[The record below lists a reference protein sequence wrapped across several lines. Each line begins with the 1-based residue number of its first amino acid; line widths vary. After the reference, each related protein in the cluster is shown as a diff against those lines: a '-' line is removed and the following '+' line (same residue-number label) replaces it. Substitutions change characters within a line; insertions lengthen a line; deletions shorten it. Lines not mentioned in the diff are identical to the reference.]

1 MKLALIVLLALP
13 AFAERLYVS
22 NERAGTI
29 QIVDTKS
36 DSVILT
42 ARIADRPRGLAV
54 SPDGK
59 RLYVAVSWWRD
70 GKRPRTNA
78 ERIAALDT
86 QTLKS
91 VRNYSGGTDPECVAV
106 SPNGQR
112 LYLSNEDA
120 GTASIVDVASG
131 KHRET
136 LVVGTEPEGVTAS
149 PDGKWVY
156 VTAETSNVVTVIDAQ
171 KEKVAANIMVDP
183 RPRVTIFTKDGTR
196 AWASAEIGGTVQLI
210 DVKRQRVIKRVRL
223 GATDKPVG
231 MVLSPDERTLYV
243 ATGRGNGVAIVDVA
257 TMKMTSKIP
266 TGVRVWGIAL
276 SRDGRKLYAANSL
289 SNTISVIDTAAKR
302 VVKTIGTDDGPW
314 ALTLR

>member
-1 MKLALIVLLALP
+1 MKLALLLLLALP

-29 QIVDTKS
+29 QIIDTKS

-54 SPDGK
+54 SPDGR

-78 ERIAALDT
+78 ERIAALDAR
-86 QTLKS
+86 TLKS
-91 VRNYSGGTDPECVAV
+91 VRDYSGGTDPECVAV

-120 GTASIVDVASG
+120 GTASIVDVVSG
-131 KHRET
+131 SHRET

-149 PDGKWVY
+149 PDGRWVY
-156 VTAETSNVVTVIDAQ
+156 VTAETSNVVTVIDAKQ
-171 KEKVAANIMVDP
+171 EKVAANIMVDA

-196 AWASAEIGGTVQLI
+196 AWASAELGGSVQLI
-210 DVKRQRVIKRVRL
+210 DVKRHRVLKRVKL
-223 GATDKPVG
+223 GPTDKPVG
-231 MVLSPDERTLYV
+231 MVLSPDEKTLYV
-243 ATGRGNGVAIVDVA
+243 AAGRGNGVAIVDVA
-257 TMKMTSKIP
+257 TMKMTAKIP

-276 SRDGRKLYAANSL
+276 SGDGRKLYAANSL
-289 SNTISVIDTAAKR
+289 SNTISVIDTATRR
-302 VVKTIGTDDGPW
+302 VVKTIRTDDGPW